1 MKVKAIIFDFDNTLV
16 KSNINFP
23 LMKISMARI
32 TRDYGIDFGEETEIP
47 NKYTAGNIIDEA
59 KKYDEKNNSNLASRL
74 WDLVEDFERKGMENL
89 TIEKEVFTLLETLQ
103 NQGIVLSLLTNNA
116 KKPTLEVLE
125 RYNLKKFFKLII
137 AREDVKQMKP
147 DSEGIELI
155 LKRLRLS
162 SIHTIFVG
170 DSWVDGKAAN
180 SADIRFVLYREEPLN
195 QNKYGI
201 VVWKFI
207 NQITDLLNFVS

>member
-16 KSNINFP
+16 RSNINFP
-23 LMKISMARI
+23 LMKITMARI
-32 TRDYGIDFGEETEIP
+32 TKDYGIDFGEENEIP

-59 KKYDEKNNSNLASRL
+59 KKYDEKNKTNLVSIL
-74 WDLVEDFERKGMENL
+74 WGLVEDFERKGMENL
-89 TIEKEVFTLLETLQ
+89 TIEKEVFTILETLQ
-103 NQGIVLSLLTNNA
+103 NQGVILSLLTNNA

-125 RYNLKKFFKLII
+125 QYNLKKFFKVII

-155 LKRLRLS
+155 LKKLRLS
-162 SIHTIFVG
+162 PNYTIFVG

-180 SADIRFVLYREEPLN
+180 SANIRFVLYREEPLD
-195 QNKYGI
+195 QKKYGI
-201 VVWKFI
+201 SIWKFI
-207 NQITDLLNFVS
+207 NQIADLLDIVS